1 MSKSTLSSA
10 SRKLLAE
17 WTLLSWLLMIDYS
30 MKRLI
35 DLVASFLGL
44 VLLAPF
50 FAIIA
55 LRLKQ
60 DSPGPIFFRG
70 RRAGK
75 AGKEFLMLKFRTM
88 QETPSSYNGAK
99 VTAKD
104 DPRITPFGRWLRDTK
119 LNEFPQL
126 WNVLKGEM
134 SLVGPRPEDPDIVAT
149 WPEQARREILSVRPG
164 ITSPASVIYR
174 DEESMLTN
182 AQVMQTYLGSIMP
195 SKLRLDQ
202 LYVRHHTIWLDL
214 DIIFW
219 TAFAIL
225 PQLGSF
231 VTGEEILFLGPITR
245 IVSRY
250 MNWFTIDMVVT
261 LMSIGVAGVL
271 WRLSEPLDIGIPM
284 AIGFAL
290 VFSLLFSL
298 AGGLF
303 GIYRISWRYAELGDS
318 VRLALSTLVGMI
330 CALIVDATIVSTS
343 LVPPAMIMFASAL
356 AFMGFVVVRYR
367 SRLTNGVVSHLVM
380 TTSSA
385 AVAKEHVLI
394 LGSGV
399 VGQSVAWFLRN
410 PHIDSVFH
418 VVGFVDDDF
427 YKQGVRF
434 QGINVVGRRV
444 DIPQLVAR
452 NDVGIIFFA
461 IQNIS
466 SEDKQALLDIC
477 AKTQVRVI
485 MIPELLERLK
495 ELVADRKPAVGIDSS
510 DKKE

>member
-1 MSKSTLSSA
+1 MSKSIISGV
-10 SRKLLAE
+10 SRELPTE
-17 WTLLSWLLMIDYS
+17 WALPSWLMMIDNS
-30 MKRLI
+30 AKRFI
-35 DLVASFLGL
+35 DIFASFVGL

-50 FAIIA
+50 FAVIA
-55 LRLKQ
+55 FRLKQ

-70 RRAGK
+70 RRTGK
-75 AGKEFLMLKFRTM
+75 DGKGFWMLKFRTM
-88 QETPSSYNGAK
+88 QETLASYSGAK

-104 DPRITPFGRWLRDTK
+104 DPRITAFGRWLRDTK

-225 PQLGSF
+225 PQIGTF
-231 VTGEEILFLGPITR
+231 VLGEEILFLGPITR
-245 IVSRY
+245 IASRY

-261 LMSIGVAGVL
+261 IMSIGVAGVL
-271 WRLSEPLDIGIPM
+271 WRLSEPLDIGIPT
-284 AIGFAL
+284 AIGFAMF
-290 VFSLLFSL
+290 FSMIFSL
-298 AGGLF
+298 AGGVF
-303 GIYRISWRYAELGDS
+303 GIYRISWRYAELGDTA
-318 VRLALSTLVGMI
+318 RLALSTLGGML
-330 CALIVDATIVSTS
+330 CALIADMTIVSTS

-356 AFMGFVVVRYR
+356 AFMGFVAVRYR
-367 SRLTNGVVSHLVM
+367 SRLTSGVVSRLVM

-434 QGINVVGRRV
+434 QGINVVGRRT
-444 DIPQLVAR
+444 DIPQVVSR

-461 IQNIS
+461 IQNI
-466 SEDKQALLDIC
+466 
-477 AKTQVRVI
+477 
-485 MIPELLERLK
+485 
-495 ELVADRKPAVGIDSS
+495 
-510 DKKE
+510 